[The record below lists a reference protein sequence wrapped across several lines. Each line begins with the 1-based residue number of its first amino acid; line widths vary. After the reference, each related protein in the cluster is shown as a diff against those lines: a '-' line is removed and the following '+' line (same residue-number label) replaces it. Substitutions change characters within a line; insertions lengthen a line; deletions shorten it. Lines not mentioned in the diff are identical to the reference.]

1 MLVCCIPC
9 CQFKLQVLK
18 HLVIE
23 KLGLILKRV
32 LPIVI
37 KDCLKMVKLIFAVLL
52 RSQVDSEVAFMI
64 IFQLFELEIVTLLH
78 NLSAF
83 SAVL

>member
-9 CQFKLQVLK
+9 CQFILQVLK

-32 LPIVI
+32 RPIVI

-52 RSQVDSEVAFMI
+52 RSQVDSEVAFMV
-64 IFQLFELEIVTLLH
+64 IFQLIELEIVTLLH
-78 NLSAF
+78 NLSAL

>member
-9 CQFKLQVLK
+9 CQFVLQVLK

-32 LPIVI
+32 IPIVI
-37 KDCLKMVKLIFAVLL
+37 KDRLKMVKLVFAVLL
-52 RSQVDSEVAFMI
+52 HSQVDSEVAFMV
-64 IFQLFELEIVTLLH
+64 IFQLIELELITLLH
-78 NLSAF
+78 NLSALT
-83 SAVL
+83 AVL

>member
-1 MLVCCIPC
+1 
-9 CQFKLQVLK
+9 
-18 HLVIE
+18 
-23 KLGLILKRV
+23 
-32 LPIVI
+32 
-37 KDCLKMVKLIFAVLL
+37 MVKLIFAVLL